1 MLDRYPNEVSG
12 GELQR
17 ACIARAMIN
26 NPGIILADEP
36 TGNLDK
42 QNRETVLN
50 SIKKIID
57 EYKVTVLMVTH
68 DLDIERSANKIFHID
83 DGILTRI

>member
-1 MLDRYPNEVSG
+1 
-12 GELQR
+12 
-17 ACIARAMIN
+17 MIN